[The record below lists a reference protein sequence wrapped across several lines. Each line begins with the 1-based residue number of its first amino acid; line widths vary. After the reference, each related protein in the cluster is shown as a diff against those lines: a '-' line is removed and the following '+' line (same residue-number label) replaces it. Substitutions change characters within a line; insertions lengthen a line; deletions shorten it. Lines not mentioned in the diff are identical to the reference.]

1 MITDSY
7 DITTE
12 PIIRLADFYGE
23 QKHIVDTC
31 LIVLSCVISDYLHEN
46 FECEK
51 IGEIGACNGNIPI
64 FTFTQGGKRIAFYL
78 SPIGSTLAAHSCI
91 EANWLCGATNFIM
104 FGSCGSLDR
113 GLTDGKFIIPTEAYR
128 DEGMSYHYALPAD
141 YIKIKNAE
149 KLSAIFEKLGIPY
162 VKAKVWT
169 TDAML
174 RETRGMLAKRL
185 SEGCAAVEM
194 ELAGVQAVCDFHGFE
209 LYDFLAAGDVLSEE
223 VYSNSGLHRANHD
236 TDKLFIALEIAKHI

>member
-12 PIIRLADFYGE
+12 PIISLADFYGE
-23 QKHIVDTC
+23 RKHIVDTC
-31 LIVLSCVISDYLHEN
+31 LIVFSRVISDHIHEN

-51 IGEIGACNGNIPI
+51 IGEISACNGNTPI
-64 FTFTQGGKRIAFYL
+64 FTFTYEGKRLAFYL
-78 SPIGSTLAAHSCI
+78 SPIGSTLAAHCSI

-113 GLTDGKFIIPTEAYR
+113 GLTDRKFIIPTEAYR
-128 DEGMSYHYALPAD
+128 DEGMSYHYAPPSD
-141 YIKIKNAE
+141 YIKIKNSE

-162 VKAKVWT
+162 LKSKVWT

-174 RETRGMLAKRL
+174 RETRGMVEKRR
-185 SEGCAAVEM
+185 S
-194 ELAGVQAVCDFHGFE
+194 
-209 LYDFLAAGDVLSEE
+209 
-223 VYSNSGLHRANHD
+223 
-236 TDKLFIALEIAKHI
+236 